1 MRLSDVILDG
11 YRNRRKR
18 SCVGRVSIGTVVLER
33 EDHVMF
39 VLTVDFQKLVNPR
52 PFSRFQYIVSVLG
65 FPADAAEGFDTAA
78 VGFIAP
84 TLKLSPAGSTR

>member
-11 YRNRRKR
+11 YQNRRKR

-33 EDHVMF
+33 EDHVMS
-39 VLTVDFQKLVNPR
+39 VLTVNFQKLVNPR
-52 PFSRFQYIVSVLG
+52 PFSRFQNSVLG

-84 TLKLSPAGSTR
+84 TLKLSPARSAP

>member
-1 MRLSDVILDG
+1 MSDVILDG
-11 YRNRRKR
+11 YQNRRKR
-18 SCVGRVSIGTVVLER
+18 SCLGRVSIGTVVLER
-33 EDHVMF
+33 EDHVMS

-52 PFSRFQYIVSVLG
+52 PFSRFQNTVSVLG

-84 TLKLSPAGSTR
+84 TLKLSPARSAP